1 MRLTILL
8 IVLIAG
14 IVTLQAF
21 YIVNITE
28 QVIVTQF
35 GQFKRAVRDPGL
47 HFKMPVIEQVTPFSK
62 RVQRY
67 DMAPTSLLTS
77 DKKNLIIDAYA
88 RYRIIDPLVVFQT
101 VGNVTGADARVGS
114 IISSELRKNVASHP
128 QSDIIAGSRALL
140 MANVTTTAALEA
152 SKFGLTLIDVR
163 IKRADFPSEIA
174 ASVFLRMN
182 AERNRE
188 ATQFRA
194 EGSEEEIKIKAEAD
208 RQRTVLLAEA
218 RRDAEV
224 IRGEGEAESVR
235 IYAEALQQDPEFYGF
250 LRSLEAYRQF
260 LTTNTTIVFSEDSEL
275 FQFLSSA
282 SPRAEPVPDQSN

>member
-14 IVTLQAF
+14 IIALQSF
-21 YIVNITE
+21 YIVNVTE

-35 GQFKRAVRDPGL
+35 GQFKRSVQNPGL
-47 HFKMPVIEQVTPFSK
+47 HFKMPVIEQVTSFSK

-88 RYRIIDPLVVFQT
+88 RYRIVDPLVVFQT
-101 VGNVTGADARVGS
+101 VGNVAGADARVGS

-128 QSDIIAGSRALL
+128 QSDIIAGSRAVL
-140 MANVTTTAALEA
+140 MSNVTTTAALEA
-152 SKFGLTLIDVR
+152 SKFGLSLIDVR

-174 ASVFLRMN
+174 ASVFSRMN

-218 RRDAEV
+218 RRDAEI

-282 SPRAEPVPDQSN
+282 TARAEPVPDQSN

>member
-1 MRLTILL
+1 M
-8 IVLIAG
+8 
-14 IVTLQAF
+14 
-21 YIVNITE
+21 NITE

-35 GQFKRAVRDPGL
+35 GQFKRSVQNPGL

-88 RYRIIDPLVVFQT
+88 RYRIVDPLVVFQT
-101 VGNVTGADARVGS
+101 VGNVAGADARVGS

-128 QSDIIAGSRALL
+128 QSDIIAGSRAVL
-140 MANVTTTAALEA
+140 MSNVTTTAATEA
-152 SKFGLTLIDVR
+152 SKFGLALIDVR

-174 ASVFLRMN
+174 ASVFSRMN

-224 IRGEGEAESVR
+224 IRGEGEAEAVR

-282 SPRAEPVPDQSN
+282 SPSAEPVPDESN